1 MPLDH
6 LFSKS
11 AGFTLLELLVSL
23 AVFAILSALA
33 YGGLL
38 SVSKNYEITRDYW
51 QQLGQWQRG
60 FFLIERD
67 ILQIVPRLSRNSFG
81 EVEAPVLRKIGDNQI
96 VAFTRA
102 GLSNPAEIAR
112 GETVRVAYLLE
123 DKKLLRRVWYY
134 PDRVYAEAQSQQVLF
149 DQVETV
155 EIRFLNQED
164 DWQDTWGTVEP
175 LPLPKALELTVTLK
189 NLGEIRRLWA
199 IAQ

>member
-1 MPLDH
+1 MH
-6 LFSKS
+6 HKQ
-11 AGFTLLELLVSL
+11 AAAFTLLELLVSL

-67 ILQIVPRLSRNSFG
+67 VLQIVPRLSRNSFG
-81 EVEAPVLRKIGDNQI
+81 TVEAPLLRKIGDNQLMS
-96 VAFTRA
+96 FSRA

-112 GETVRVAYLLE
+112 GEVVRVAYLFE
-123 DKKLLRRVWYY
+123 DEKLLRQIWYY

-149 DQVETV
+149 DQVEAV
-155 EIRFLNQED
+155 EIRFLDQED
-164 DWQDTWGTVEP
+164 DWQDTWGETDP
-175 LPLPKALELTVTLK
+175 LPLPKAIEMTIILK
-189 NLGEIRRLWA
+189 NVGEIRRLWV